1 MHSIDRRSALA
12 LVTATT
18 AGLAIGR
25 AGAGV
30 GAAGGTRPRSK
41 ESVVLYSSADDFLL
55 REVVEAYE
63 KQSGI
68 HVKSVGDTEAT
79 KNTGL
84 VNRLLAEKDRPKADV
99 WWSGEVLG
107 TIRLMREGVLQAYV
121 PDHVAAIPGGWPPSM
136 KAADGSWHGFAA
148 RARVIAYHT
157 KHLRSP
163 HAQKGPNAPN
173 TLRGLARE
181 DLKGRIGMA
190 RPQFGTTGAQMAF
203 IGSVHGESALRSWLT
218 SLKDNGLRLYDSN
231 SSVVRGISQ
240 GEIWAGLTDTDDVH
254 AAARNDW
261 PVSMAVDEVDEVD
274 ERDALKPGELPS
286 IGPLLLPNSVALIKG
301 GPNTDAGQSLIEFL
315 LSEECERL
323 IAATESR
330 NLPIRPGVAADFPEL
345 TVHEPAACDYNA
357 MADAYPGAIR
367 ICSEI
372 LG

>member
-1 MHSIDRRSALA
+1 MHPIDRRSALA
-12 LVTATT
+12 LVSATT
-18 AGLAIGR
+18 AALGLCPSAL
-25 AGAGV
+25 A
-30 GAAGGTRPRSK
+30 RPRGD
-41 ESVVLYSSADDFLL
+41 ESVILYSSADDFLL
-55 REVVEAYE
+55 RQVVEAFE
-63 KQSGI
+63 KLSGI
-68 HVKSVGDTEAT
+68 RVKTVGDTEAT

-99 WWSGEVLG
+99 WWSSEVLG
-107 TIRLMREGVLQAYV
+107 TIRLMREGLLQAYV
-121 PDHVAAIPGGWPPSM
+121 PDHITAIPGGWPSAM
-136 KAADGSWHGFAA
+136 KAADDSWHGFAA

-163 HAQKGPNAPN
+163 HSQGTPNAPN

-203 IGSVHGESALRSWLT
+203 IAVAHGEAGLRSWLT
-218 SLKDNGLRLYDSN
+218 ALKDNGLRLYDSN

-261 PVSMAVDEVDEVD
+261 PVSMAVDEVDELD
-274 ERDALKPGELPS
+274 ERAALKPGELPS
-286 IGPLLLPNSVALIKG
+286 VGPLLLPNSVALIKG
-301 GPNTDAGQSLIEFL
+301 GPNTEAGQSLIDFL

-323 IAATESR
+323 IAGSESR
-330 NLPIRPGVAADFPEL
+330 NLPIRPGVAEDFPEL
-345 TVHEPAACDYNA
+345 TVHQPATCDYNA
-357 MADAYPGAIR
+357 LADAYPGAIK